1 MPVDR
6 ANADLTV
13 SLPLD
18 VNAPRAAR
26 LHVRGVDRPSPDLR
40 DVVVLLTSELV
51 TRAVDSCSS
60 DQETLELSV
69 WMPSDVVR
77 VEIRAPHAILGRPR
91 PVGEIDYELLL
102 VRQLADRWS
111 EDRRGDRSQVW
122 FEIDRRPTPA
132 ASLAGANSAPVSG
145 LSGAVCHGRGAVF

>member
-1 MPVDR
+1 MPVDQV
-6 ANADLTV
+6 NADLTV

-18 VNAPRAAR
+18 IHAPRAAR

-51 TRAVDSCSS
+51 SRAVDGCESS
-60 DQETLELSV
+60 DGTVELSV

-77 VEIRAPHAILGRPR
+77 VEIRAPNAILGRPR
-91 PVGEIDYELLL
+91 PVDEIDYELLL

-111 EDRRGDRSQVW
+111 EESCGDHAQVW
-122 FEIDRRPTPA
+122 FEIDRR
-132 ASLAGANSAPVSG
+132 SAPAGSLVG
-145 LSGAVCHGRGAVF
+145 TGSGAAAG

>member
-1 MPVDR
+1 MPVDQ

-18 VNAPRAAR
+18 VHAPRAAR

-60 DQETLELSV
+60 DRETLGETLELSV

-91 PVGEIDYELLL
+91 PVEEIDYELLL

-111 EDRRGDRSQVW
+111 EERHGETAQVW
-122 FEIDRRPTPA
+122 FEIDRRPVPA
-132 ASLAGANSAPVSG
+132 ASLARAGSAPVLG
-145 LSGAVCHGRGAVF
+145 

>member
-1 MPVDR
+1 MPVDQ

-18 VNAPRAAR
+18 VHAPRAAR

-51 TRAVDSCSS
+51 TRAVDGCSS
-60 DQETLELSV
+60 SDESVEISV
-69 WMPSDVVR
+69 WMPVDVVR
-77 VEIRAPHAILGRPR
+77 VEIRAPRAILGRPR

-111 EDRRGDRSQVW
+111 EERRGDHAEVW
-122 FEIDRRPTPA
+122 FEIDRRPSPVGTA
-132 ASLAGANSAPVSG
+132 AGAEYAGSG
-145 LSGAVCHGRGAVF
+145 LLR

>member
-1 MPVDR
+1 MPVDQ

-18 VNAPRAAR
+18 VHAPRAAR

-51 TRAVDSCSS
+51 TRAVDNCPSAE
-60 DQETLELSV
+60 ETIEISV
-69 WMPSDVVR
+69 WMPTDVVR
-77 VEIRAPHAILGRPR
+77 VEICAPHAILGRPR
-91 PVGEIDYELLL
+91 PVEEIDYELLL

-111 EDRRGDRSQVW
+111 EERRGDRMRVW
-122 FEIDRRPTPA
+122 FEIDRR
-132 ASLAGANSAPVSG
+132 SAPLGSSVGVEYAGGSG
-145 LSGAVCHGRGAVF
+145 SLC

>member
-1 MPVDR
+1 MPVDQ

-18 VNAPRAAR
+18 VHAPRAAR

-51 TRAVDSCSS
+51 TRAFDGCPSG
-60 DQETLELSV
+60 DQTVELTV
-69 WMPSDVVR
+69 WMPTDVVR

-91 PVGEIDYELLL
+91 PVEEIDYELLL

-111 EDRRGDRSQVW
+111 EERCDDHARVW
-122 FEIDRRPTPA
+122 FEIDRRAAHVGSPVAAEPA
-132 ASLAGANSAPVSG
+132 AALRHFRG
-145 LSGAVCHGRGAVF
+145 LCGRR

>member
-18 VNAPRAAR
+18 IHAPRAAR
-26 LHVRGVDRPSPDLR
+26 LHVKTVDRPSPDLR

-51 TRAVDSCSS
+51 SRAVDGCSS
-60 DQETLELSV
+60 PDGAVELSV

-77 VEIRAPHAILGRPR
+77 VEIRAPRIALARLR
-91 PVGEIDYELLL
+91 SLDEEDFELLL
-102 VRQLADRWS
+102 VRSLADRWS
-111 EDRRGDRSQVW
+111 EDVQGDEAHVW
-122 FEIDRRPTPA
+122 FEIDRQR
-132 ASLAGANSAPVSG
+132 APVG
-145 LSGAVCHGRGAVF
+145 ELVALDGGAAAA

>member
-1 MPVDR
+1 MPVDQ
-6 ANADLTV
+6 ANADLRV

-18 VNAPRAAR
+18 AHAPRAAR

-60 DQETLELSV
+60 GEGTVELSV

-77 VEIRAPHAILGRPR
+77 VEINAPHAILGRPR
-91 PVGEIDYELLL
+91 PLEEIDFELLL
-102 VRQLADRWS
+102 VSRLADRWS
-111 EDRRGDRSQVW
+111 EETCGDQRQVW
-122 FEIDRRPTPA
+122 FEIDRRPAQA
-132 ASLAGANSAPVSG
+132 ASLVDAQGASAVS
-145 LSGAVCHGRGAVF
+145 A